1 MQINQLPI
9 GLLLQPSLRSIA
21 YLSVMK
27 ELGVAPQEV
36 VLMDVPISK
45 LDAVRVESRNFNY
58 KEDFFDVDLDI
69 RQILENWGCVTH
81 VVSTGSANDPQVHA
95 AIDQCESAQIIFTGG
110 GILSK
115 KTLSRGKSF
124 IHAHPGY
131 LPEFRGSTCFYYSL
145 LTDLSL
151 AATVFFMEEKIDT
164 GQIIA
169 RQRFRMNY
177 QVEKSQPLFV
187 DYILDPYIRAETL
200 KKALVQYIKKG
211 LFEQKPQ
218 PLAARPAYYVMH
230 PLLRH
235 LAINRV
241 NQHYNQDAP
250 MGVFLDED

>member
-1 MQINQLPI
+1 MQVDRLPI
-9 GLLLQPSLRSIA
+9 GILLQPSLRSIA
-21 YLSVMK
+21 YLSVME

-36 VLMDVPISK
+36 VLMNVSIPV
-45 LDAVRVESRNFNY
+45 LDAIRTEGRQYHY
-58 KEDFFDVDLDI
+58 KEQFFDVDLDI
-69 RQILENWGCVTH
+69 HQTLVDWGCVTH
-81 VVSTGSANDPQVHA
+81 MVSTGSANDSQVHA
-95 AIDQCESAQIIFTGG
+95 ALDQCESTQFLFTGG

-115 KTLSRGKSF
+115 ETLSRGKTF

-241 NQHYNQDAP
+241 NQHYNQDEP
-250 MGVFLDED
+250 IGVFLDKD